1 MPLASTCS
9 AAISAACHRPALDT
23 DAYLLPVQW
32 GVIEEDAILVG
43 ESGPSGE
50 KLKRCAFT
58 TARDV
63 RLPEEGEVLVGRL
76 GNYKHRRRL
85 INKNEKDTRTGSLFR
100 GVRPGFGFRGLLG
113 NWQRAKTQ

>member
-1 MPLASTCS
+1 M
-9 AAISAACHRPALDT
+9 I
-23 DAYLLPVQW
+23 
-32 GVIEEDAILVG
+32 GEDAIMVG
-43 ESGPSGE
+43 DSCPSGE

-85 INKNEKDTRTGSLFR
+85 TKKKEKDTRAGNLFE
-100 GVRPGFGFRGLLG
+100 V
-113 NWQRAKTQ
+113 